1 MAKIAY
7 LDGRE
12 EIIGR
17 LQALLKVAEDGDIE
31 AIAIVTNHTDKG
43 VGKAFGFA
51 KGGDMWKLAG
61 SCLDLANSVLN
72 DSCDVRYEEED
83 DGR

>member
-17 LQALLKVAEDGDIE
+17 LQALLKVAEEGDIN
-31 AIAIVTNHTDKG
+31 AIAIVTNHTDGG
-43 VGKAFGFA
+43 VGKSYGYAN
-51 KGGDMWKLAG
+51 GGDMWKLSG
-61 SCLDLANSVLN
+61 SLMATANDILN
-72 DSCDVRYEEED
+72 EGTDTRYEEED